1 MLCFILEGEMCN
13 CFERIHIISK
23 ASPTLFTINNSTCM
37 QAVLGHIWTQWHDWH
52 VKWTRIKIRT
62 SVFSH
67 ISVSMMKSGH
77 FHIEIK
83 VWRMKKVKV
92 KFKVSFG
99 WKCHLN
105 MSMFQL
111 VIFILLLKPR
121 DGIQNKFHFGI
132 LMERQI
138 MEIYTHL
145 IINCISFK

>member
-23 ASPTLFTINNSTCM
+23 ASPTVFTINNSTCM
-37 QAVLGHIWTQWHDWH
+37 QAVLGHMRTQRHDWREMD
-52 VKWTRIKIRT
+52 KNQDQDKC
-62 SVFSH
+62 FSH

-111 VIFILLLKPR
+111 IIFILLLKPR

-145 IINCISFK
+145 IINYLSFK